1 MVALAERKG
10 EIHALTRS
18 SALGASEGRT
28 IGAFR
33 EQQGVD
39 AWREVTLRGD
49 EMPEEK
55 PRPTLMAVKREPA
68 SLRALLTAVKPPTTR
83 FVKIL

>member
-1 MVALAERKG
+1 MIALAERKG
-10 EIHALTRS
+10 GIHTLKPTS
-18 SALGASEGRT
+18 FFDASEGRT
-28 IGAFR
+28 VCAFR

-39 AWREVTLRGD
+39 AWREVTFRGD

-55 PRPTLMAVKREPA
+55 SRPTLMAVKREPA
-68 SLRALLTAVKPPTTR
+68 WSRALVTVVGPPTTR